1 MCVDIHVHIYK
12 RVEARGQPQVIF
24 YSAVHLVLGWL
35 ASEFSTPQGWSC
47 QRVHPHLAF
56 FTRAPGIKLS
66 FTRVCSKH
74 CPLTH
79 LSRPSCFLR
88 QSGTELVMKWRMVL
102 ILNAC
107 LSCLSPRNPG
117 IVGTFCC
124 VPSLCSMW
132 FEVGALCVLNQ
143 YSPDW
148 TTLYPQLQ
156 MGFLCRPG
164 LYSWPVASSSQVLGW
179 QACTTM
185 SSLWNA
191 KPLEVFVN
199 VYFSLY
205 LLNKFPHLV
214 ISVSR

>member
-132 FEVGALCVLNQ
+132 FEVGALCVLNP
-143 YSPDW
+143 STPLTEPHSIPSFRW
-148 TTLYPQLQ
+148 AFSV
-156 MGFLCRPG
+156 G
-164 LYSWPVASSSQVLGW
+164 
-179 QACTTM
+179 QACTHDRWLHPPRFWDGRHVPPCPAFGM
-185 SSLWNA
+185 RNLW
-191 KPLEVFVN
+191 
-199 VYFSLY
+199 
-205 LLNKFPHLV
+205 KFLWMFIFHS
-214 ISVSR
+214 IF